1 MSIGQLWLL
10 SLCCRRKSFLMP
22 RREAVPR
29 KAKIGFLHETE
40 AEPTAR
46 PQKTKIGFLHETEAE
61 PTARQGPEHIGFSIQ
76 INHAIPHLIR
86 RNN

>member
-1 MSIGQLWLL
+1 MQGL
-10 SLCCRRKSFLMP
+10 SHVHRAAVVAFFVLPQKIIPDAAP
-22 RREAVPR
+22 RREDVPR
-29 KAKIGFLHETE
+29 
-40 AEPTAR
+40 
-46 PQKTKIGFLHETEAE
+46 KTKIGFLHETEAE